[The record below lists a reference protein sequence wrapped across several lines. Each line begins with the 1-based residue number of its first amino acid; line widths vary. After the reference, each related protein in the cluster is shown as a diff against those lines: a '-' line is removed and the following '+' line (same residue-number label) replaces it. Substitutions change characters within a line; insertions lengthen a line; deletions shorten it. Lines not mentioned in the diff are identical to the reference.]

1 MNVREVFAYNLKKFR
16 RLRGISQEELA
27 YLADIDRT
35 YVSALERRVYSVSID
50 VLASIA
56 AALAVQPHELLLKP
70 DRKRS

>member
-1 MNVREVFAYNLKKFR
+1 MNVREIFAHNLKKYR

-27 YLADIDRT
+27 YLAAIDRT
-35 YVSALERRVYSVSID
+35 YVSALERRLYSVSID

-56 AALAVQPHELLLKP
+56 TALAVQPHELLMKP